1 MNHGLQSAFGIITQ
15 GAAFALAFAEVLADH
30 LTHCRDLLGASFD
43 RVKLRLVRALL
54 EQARQFGA
62 LFDEAGWVSLYTDLT
77 HEDLAALVTA
87 TRVAV
92 SKGLAELRQEGMI
105 KGGRGRY
112 RLNVLALAALLGV

>member
-1 MNHGLQSAFGIITQ
+1 M
-15 GAAFALAFAEVLADH
+15 LADH

-43 RVKLRLVRALL
+43 RIKLRLVRALL
-54 EQARQFGA
+54 EQARHFGTPLA
-62 LFDEAGWVSLYTDLT
+62 EAGWVSLYTDLT

-105 KGGRGRY
+105 EGGRGRY
-112 RLNVLALAALLGV
+112 RLNVAALAALFGE